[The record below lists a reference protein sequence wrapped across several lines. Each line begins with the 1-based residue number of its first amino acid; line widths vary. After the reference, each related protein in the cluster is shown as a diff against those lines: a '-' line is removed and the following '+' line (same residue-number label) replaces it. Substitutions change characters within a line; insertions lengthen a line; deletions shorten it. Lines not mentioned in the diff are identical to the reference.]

1 MRNQGLHPRR
11 ARVAMAVALGASA
24 LALAGPA
31 GADTKA
37 SIACRGAIAEGLSG
51 ISNSGFKLN
60 DTCHETQDKAMAATT
75 GACNDVSNSL
85 FDPKG
90 QYAKAKTKSSDLI
103 SNTCLGGDPVLSN
116 YDASNPETAVE
127 PVIDNAVGGNSALVV
142 GNAGNDVFM
151 GDKAKIKCIE
161 TIGKARTGIFKE
173 IVQNSTKC
181 QANKD
186 KTASTFGALD
196 PMCVDPGTKS
206 VGKATLKIPDACGSL
221 MGADVGSCDPLPT
234 CVTDASVTSAQGIA
248 KAIYQKVAPPSPC
261 GNGTV
266 DPGEQCDDGAANGT
280 PGDPCSAQCESLAE
294 TCGPGTLAGGTITGH
309 RILTVSLHIP
319 DKNGQPQKLA
329 GARVNFDYPQLE
341 ASIKG
346 TGLSSVVQTSFQV
359 LQNSPSGFLAL
370 ANDTDT
376 DASIIVTSS
385 DAFIDSTSGAFLKA
399 TLDECTP
406 LATNIC
412 NRNQQVTGCC
422 PTTDIIA
429 CTAAPDDP
437 VACFCGANGKVSQA
451 DCNTAGCT
459 LGVCVGIPPGNS
471 GDCVSGK
478 CSPTSANPGKACTPA
493 NELLT
498 CSGVAVD
505 QATCT
510 ASHECSRLG
519 DQTNGTYGCAS
530 IFNPPNAPNGS
541 FSATMVG
548 PPAVPPALPGSCP
561 TNNTCTDQAQLT
573 AASCTVAQPV
583 DAFGQPVDGVTCSI
597 DVTEAP

>member
-1 MRNQGLHPRR
+1 MRNQGLHPGR

-37 SIACRGAIAEGLSG
+37 SIACRGAIAKGLSG
-51 ISNSGFKLN
+51 IPNSGFKLN
-60 DTCHETQDKAMAATT
+60 DKCHKTQDKLSAAT

-90 QYAKAKTKSSDLI
+90 QYAKAKTKSSGLI
-103 SNTCLGGDPVLSN
+103 SKKCLAGDPVLGN
-116 YDASNPETAVE
+116 YDGSNPETAVE
-127 PVIDNAVGGNSALVV
+127 PVIDDAVGGNSAAVV
-142 GNAGNDVFM
+142 GNANLN
-151 GDKAKIKCIE
+151 GDKAKTKCVE
-161 TIGKARTGIFKE
+161 TIGKSRTGIFKE
-173 IVQNSTKC
+173 ILKNSTKC
-181 QANKD
+181 QANRD

-196 PMCVDPGTKS
+196 PSCVDPGTKS
-206 VGKATLKIPDACGSL
+206 VGKATLKIPEACTGL
-221 MGADVGSCDPLPT
+221 TVLDTGSCDPLPG
-234 CVTDASVTSAQGIA
+234 CVTDAAVTSAQGIA
-248 KAIYQKVAPPSPC
+248 KAIYQKVAPPSQC

-266 DPGEQCDDGAANGT
+266 EGAEQCDDGAANGT
-280 PGDPCSAQCESLAE
+280 PGDLCNLQCESLAE
-294 TCGPGTLAGGTITGH
+294 TCGPGTLAGGTIIGH

-376 DASIIVTSS
+376 DASIIVSSS
-385 DAFIDSTSGAFLKA
+385 DAFIDSTSGAFLQV

-406 LATNIC
+406 LSTNIC

-429 CTAAPDDP
+429 CNAAPDDP
-437 VACFCGANGKVSQA
+437 VACFCGANGKISQA

-459 LGVCVGIPPGNS
+459 LGVCVGIPPGNP

-493 NELLT
+493 NEALT
-498 CSGVAVD
+498 CSGVPVD

-510 ASHECSRLG
+510 ANHACSRLG
-519 DQTNGTYGCAS
+519 DQTNGTYGCGS
-530 IFNPPNAPNGS
+530 IFNPPGAPNGS
-541 FSATMVG
+541 FGNPGPVG
-548 PPAVPPALPGSCP
+548 PPTVPPALPGSCP

>member
-1 MRNQGLHPRR
+1 
-11 ARVAMAVALGASA
+11 MAVALGASA

-37 SIACRGAIAEGLSG
+37 SIACRGAIAKGLSG
-51 ISNSGFKLN
+51 IPNSGFKLN
-60 DTCHETQDKAMAATT
+60 DKCHKTQDKVSAAT

-85 FDPKG
+85 FDPKA

-103 SNTCLGGDPVLSN
+103 SKKCLPGDPVLSN
-116 YDASNPETAVE
+116 YDGTNPETAAE
-127 PVIDNAVGGNSALVV
+127 PVIDDAVGGNSALVV
-142 GNAGNDVFM
+142 GNANLN
-151 GDKAKIKCIE
+151 GDKAKTKCVE
-161 TIGKARTGIFKE
+161 AIGKARTAIFKE
-173 IVQNSTKC
+173 IVKNSTKC
-181 QANKD
+181 QGNLD

-196 PMCVDPGTKS
+196 SSCVDPGAKS
-206 VGKATLKIPDACGSL
+206 VAKAALKIPEACGSL
-221 MGADVGSCDPLPT
+221 MGADAGACDPLPT
-234 CVTDASVTSAQGIA
+234 CVSDASVMSAQGIA
-248 KAIYQKVAPPSPC
+248 KAIYQKVTPVLC

-266 DPGEQCDDGAANGT
+266 EGDEQCDDGAANGT
-280 PGDPCSAQCESLAE
+280 PGDLCNTKCESLAE
-294 TCGPGTLAGGTITGH
+294 TCGPGTDAGGTIIGQ
-309 RILTVSLHIP
+309 RSVTVGLHIP
-319 DKNGQPQKLA
+319 DKNGSAQKLA
-329 GARVNFDYPQLE
+329 GVRVGFDYPQLE

-376 DASIIVTSS
+376 EAQFIVSSS
-385 DAFIDSTSGAFLKA
+385 DAFIDSTSGAFLQV

-406 LATNIC
+406 LSTNIC

-422 PTTDIIA
+422 PTTDIVA
-429 CTAAPDDP
+429 CNAAPDDP
-437 VACFCGANGKVSQA
+437 VACFCGANGKISQA

-459 LGVCVGIPPGNS
+459 LGVCVGIPPGNP

-478 CSPTSANPGKACTPA
+478 CSPTSANPGKTCTSA
-493 NELLT
+493 NEALT

-530 IFNPPNAPNGS
+530 IFNPPGAPNGS
-541 FSATMVG
+541 FPVPGPVG
-548 PPAVPPALPGSCP
+548 PPTVPPALPGSCP
-561 TNNTCTDQAQLT
+561 TGNTCTDQAQLT
-573 AASCTVAQPV
+573 EASCTVTQPV
-583 DAFGQPVDGVTCSI
+583 DNFGQIVDGVTCSI
-597 DVTEAP
+597 SVTEAP

>member
-1 MRNQGLHPRR
+1 
-11 ARVAMAVALGASA
+11 
-24 LALAGPA
+24 
-31 GADTKA
+31 
-37 SIACRGAIAEGLSG
+37 
-51 ISNSGFKLN
+51 
-60 DTCHETQDKAMAATT
+60 
-75 GACNDVSNSL
+75 
-85 FDPKG
+85 
-90 QYAKAKTKSSDLI
+90 
-103 SNTCLGGDPVLSN
+103 
-116 YDASNPETAVE
+116 
-127 PVIDNAVGGNSALVV
+127 
-142 GNAGNDVFM
+142 
-151 GDKAKIKCIE
+151 
-161 TIGKARTGIFKE
+161 
-173 IVQNSTKC
+173 
-181 QANKD
+181 
-186 KTASTFGALD
+186 
-196 PMCVDPGTKS
+196 
-206 VGKATLKIPDACGSL
+206 
-221 MGADVGSCDPLPT
+221 
-234 CVTDASVTSAQGIA
+234 VTDASVTSAQGIA
-248 KAIYQKVAPPSPC
+248 KAIYQKVAPSSPC

-266 DPGEQCDDGAANGT
+266 EGDEQCDDGAANGA
-280 PGDPCSAQCESLAE
+280 PGDLCSAQCESLAE
-294 TCGPGTLAGGTITGH
+294 TCGPGTPAGGTIIGH
-309 RILTVSLHIP
+309 RILAVSLHIP

-329 GARVNFDYPQLE
+329 GVRVNFDYPQLE

-359 LQNSPSGFLAL
+359 LQSSPSGFLAL

-376 DASIIVTSS
+376 EASFIVSSS
-385 DAFIDSTSGAFLKA
+385 DAFIDSTSGALLQV

-406 LATNIC
+406 LSTNIC

-429 CTAAPDDP
+429 CNAAPDDP

-478 CSPTSANPGKACTPA
+478 CSPTSANPGKACTAA

-541 FSATMVG
+541 FSTTMVG

>member
-1 MRNQGLHPRR
+1 MRKQGLHPRR

-51 ISNSGFKLN
+51 IPNSGFELN
-60 DTCHETQDKAMAATT
+60 DKCHKTQDKVSAAT

-85 FDPKG
+85 FDPTGK
-90 QYAKAKTKSSDLI
+90 YAKAKTKSGDLI
-103 SNTCLGGDPVLSN
+103 SKKCLPGDPVLSN
-116 YDASNPETAVE
+116 YDGMNPETAVE
-127 PVIDNAVGGNSALVV
+127 PVIDDAVGGNSALVV
-142 GNAGNDVFM
+142 GNKNLN
-151 GDKAKIKCIE
+151 GDKASTKCVE
-161 TIGKARTGIFKE
+161 TIGKARTAIFKE
-173 IVQNSTKC
+173 IVKNSTKC
-181 QANKD
+181 QGNLD

-196 PMCVDPGTKS
+196 PSCVDPGAKS
-206 VGKATLKIPDACGSL
+206 VAKAGLKIPEACGSL

-248 KAIYQKVAPPSPC
+248 KAIYQKVAAPSSC
-261 GNGTV
+261 GNEIVEG
-266 DPGEQCDDGAANGT
+266 DEQCDDGPNNGT
-280 PGDPCSAQCESLAE
+280 PGDLCNTQCESLAE
-294 TCGPGTLAGGTITGH
+294 TCGPGTVAGGTIIGH
-309 RILTVSLHIP
+309 RIVMVGLHIP

-329 GARVNFDYPQLE
+329 GVRISFDYPQLE

-370 ANDTDT
+370 GNDSDT
-376 DASIIVTSS
+376 DAQFIVSSS
-385 DAFIDSTSGAFLKA
+385 DEFIDSTSGAFVEV

-406 LATNIC
+406 LSTNIC

-422 PTTDIIA
+422 PTTDIVA
-429 CTAAPDDP
+429 CNAAPDDP
-437 VACFCGANGKVSQA
+437 VACFCGANGKISQA

-459 LGVCVGIPPGNS
+459 LGVCVGIPPGNP
-471 GDCVSGK
+471 GDCDPVSKK
-478 CSPTSANPGKACTPA
+478 CIAASANPGKACTTA

-510 ASHECSRLG
+510 ANHACSRLG
-519 DQTNGTYGCAS
+519 DQTNGTYGCGS
-530 IFNPPNAPNGS
+530 IFNPPGAPNGS
-541 FSATMVG
+541 FSQTMVG
-548 PPAVPPALPGSCP
+548 PPTVPPALPGSCP

-573 AASCTVAQPV
+573 EASCTVTQPV
-583 DAFGQPVDGVTCSI
+583 DGFGQPVAGVTCSI
-597 DVTEAP
+597 SVTEAP